1 MKIKSIT
8 QTLSALPFFDGM
20 SREHLAFISGCASNV
35 RVLEGEFILKQDH
48 PANRFYLIRSGEIS
62 LELQEANRTLQIATV
77 GPDDMIGWSWLIPP
91 YTWHYD
97 GRALTDV
104 SLVGFDAECVRRK
117 CDSDPHFGYD
127 MFKRFTGL
135 MADRLM
141 STRIQLL
148 DVYR

>member
-1 MKIKSIT
+1 MKIQTIT
-8 QTLSALPFFDGM
+8 ETLSALPFFDGM
-20 SREHLAFISGCASNV
+20 SREHLEFIAGCASNV
-35 RVLEGEFILKQDH
+35 RIPEREFVLRQSY

-77 GPDDMIGWSWLIPP
+77 GPGDMIGWSWLIPP

-97 GRALTDV
+97 GRALTDAA
-104 SLVGFDAECVRRK
+104 LVGFDAECVRRK
-117 CDSDPHFGYD
+117 CDSDPRFGYD